1 MIRYARENRRMG
13 KNMSYMPNMISWGV
27 PFNLLGL
34 IILEDFS
41 LSPTM
46 RKVRDHFFNSSKLS
60 KRLYFLAMQVI
71 TFVMIVYIPYFYQ
84 ILIFL
89 MALSVTFDISKLST

>member
-1 MIRYARENRRMG
+1 
-13 KNMSYMPNMISWGV
+13 MSYMPNMISWGV

-34 IILEDFS
+34 IILEAFS

-89 MALSVTFDISKLST
+89 MALSVTFDISKVSI

>member
-1 MIRYARENRRMG
+1 
-13 KNMSYMPNMISWGV
+13 MSYMPNMISWGV
-27 PFNLLGL
+27 TFNLLGL
-34 IILEDFS
+34 IILEAFS

-46 RKVRDHFFNSSKLS
+46 RKVRDHFFNSPKLS

-89 MALSVTFDISKLST
+89 MAFSITFDISKISISRG

>member
-1 MIRYARENRRMG
+1 
-13 KNMSYMPNMISWGV
+13 MSYMPNMISWGV

-34 IILEDFS
+34 IILEAFS

-71 TFVMIVYIPYFYQ
+71 TFAMIVYIPYFYQ

-89 MALSVTFDISKLST
+89 MAFSITFDISKVST

>member
-1 MIRYARENRRMG
+1 
-13 KNMSYMPNMISWGV
+13 MSYMPNMISWGV